1 MARYL
6 VLIYGDE
13 RRWGE
18 ATDDWHEQNAQAHQA
33 FARVAGEALLG
44 GGELTSTDAATSVR
58 GDFAGRA
65 IITDGPFAE
74 SKEALGGYYLIDAP
88 DLDEA
93 IKLAKLVP
101 EATAPF
107 SGVEIRPVQESGA

>member
-1 MARYL
+1 MSEVTPQVGPSSPTARS
-6 VLIYGDE
+6 
-13 RRWGE
+13 
-18 ATDDWHEQNAQAHQA
+18 
-33 FARVAGEALLG
+33 F
-44 GGELTSTDAATSVR
+44 
-58 GDFAGRA
+58 
-65 IITDGPFAE
+65 E

-107 SGVEIRPVQESGA
+107 SGVEIRPVREPGA